1 MLKFIIENFSHVFP
15 ILLSGMFALVIVVER
30 TAALV
35 WTYNIAG
42 FEPFIERVKMLVL
55 KDRITEAIALCES
68 YRSKPAARVVR
79 EGLMRANQPEQLIE
93 HGLEIAVGDALEK
106 INLRTAFLGTIAN
119 IATLFGLL
127 GTIVGLVQSF
137 DAVGSA
143 NAQDRASLLAKG
155 ISVAM
160 NATMLGLGV
169 AIPAMI
175 AFSLLTNRANR
186 LTAQVDS
193 SAVRIKDLLKQR
205 FFKVD
210 PKLDIDNHPHKGIR
224 HR

>member
-30 TAALV
+30 TSALV
-35 WTYNIAG
+35 WTYNIDG
-42 FEPFIERVKMLVL
+42 FEAFIERVKMLVL

-93 HGLEIAVGDALEK
+93 HGLEIAVGEALEK

-143 NAQDRASLLAKG
+143 NAQERAGLLAKG

-193 SAVRIKDLLKQR
+193 SAIRIKDLLKQR

-210 PKLDIDNHPHKGIR
+210 PKLDIEGPQVKGIR